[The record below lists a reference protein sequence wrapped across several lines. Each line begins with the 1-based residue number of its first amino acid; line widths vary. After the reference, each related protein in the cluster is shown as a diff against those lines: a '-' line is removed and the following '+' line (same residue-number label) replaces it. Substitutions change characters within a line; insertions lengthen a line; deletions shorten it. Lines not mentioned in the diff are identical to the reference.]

1 MRNQEDKEQGGFI
14 QIILLIIV
22 ILIVLYYLNIPLQK
36 ILSSDIASTIGKVI
50 KDIILALWQDTL
62 ILIQFVKDV
71 IAGK

>member
-1 MRNQEDKEQGGFI
+1 MRNGESKKQGGFV

-22 ILIVLYYLNIPLQK
+22 ILVVLYYLNIPLQK
-36 ILSSDIASTIGKVI
+36 VLSSDIASTIGKVI

-62 ILIQFVKDV
+62 ILIDFVKNI